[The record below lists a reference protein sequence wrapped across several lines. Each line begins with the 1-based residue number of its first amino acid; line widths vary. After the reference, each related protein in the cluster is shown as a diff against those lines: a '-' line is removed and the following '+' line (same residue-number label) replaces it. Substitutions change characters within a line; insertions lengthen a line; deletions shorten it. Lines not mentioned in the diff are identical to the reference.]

1 MARNK
6 IIDYISGIEV
16 DAKPEEVLAVQRFSR
31 ILVED
36 YNYPKKEIQTHPQL
50 YVKAYPS
57 DPKGYPVDIAVF
69 ENRGLKTESLKMI
82 VECKRPTREDGM
94 EQLKIYLKFSDATI
108 GVWFNGTESLYLKKL
123 EESGKISFEEIP
135 AIPSYRE
142 SIDEIGK
149 YRRKQLKK
157 THNLKD
163 VFVEIR
169 GYLVGNA
176 TGTTRDE
183 FIAKQMINLILCK
196 IYDERFTA
204 PEALVDFR
212 TTISDT
218 NQKVRERIDK
228 LFKKVKAKYRDVLD
242 ETDKI
247 EFDDESLRHVVGKLQ
262 KFSVTECERDV
273 VSDAFEVFIGYS
285 LKGEQGQFFTP
296 INISRLMVN
305 LIKPQKDEIIID
317 PACGSGGFLVESL
330 RYIWKSI
337 DFEARKY
344 GWSESAIAEE
354 KKEAAIKQIR
364 GIDKDSFLTKV
375 AKSYMAI
382 LGDGKGGIFCAD
394 SLECP
399 EKWNPITQ
407 QYIKKESFNI
417 VLTNPPFGKDIK
429 VVGREKLKQYDL
441 AKKVDAKGNESLVDE
456 GNVSTL
462 FFERALQ
469 LLKKGGRLGIVLP
482 ETYFHAP
489 KQKYV
494 MDYMFKNN
502 NITHIIDLPHNTFRP
517 YNNAKCIILILVKGE
532 PQQEK
537 IKMAVA
543 EQMGHDHQGKS
554 IFRLDENG
562 EETRILWDDISEI
575 ISEFENDAIEKKYTF
590 EVDAKVVEGKKILV
604 PRYYWAYKQADLDI
618 YANKKK
624 LNLISLQTLID
635 EKIITYFDGNG
646 SPKAQFKGVGNIPY
660 IRVKDI
666 VNWQIYTDV
675 TALIPENEYIRLY
688 KKEKQLEPKDILYVR
703 RGSYRIGSVAMA
715 SPYNLKCILTRE
727 ILVLRVINENN
738 SYGITPEYLMYALS
752 HKIVAE
758 EAANKIF
765 IDTTLPNIAERWKE
779 LKIPV
784 PKGKRDLDLLTER
797 MKRIVTHQ
805 WEAQEQIEKCKLEN
819 DVYSV

>member
-1 MARNK
+1 MARDK
-6 IIDYISGIEV
+6 IIDYVSGIEV
-16 DAKPEEVLAVQRFSR
+16 DAKPEEVLAVQPFSK

-50 YVKAYPS
+50 YVKSHPS

-69 ENRGLKTESLKMI
+69 EDKGSKNEKLKMI
-82 VECKRPTREDGM
+82 VECKRPTREDGR
-94 EQLKIYLKFSDATI
+94 EQLEIYLKFCDASI
-108 GVWFNGTESLYLKKL
+108 GVWYNGTESLYLKKV
-123 EESGKISFEEIP
+123 EESGKITFEEIP

-142 SIDEIGK
+142 TIDEIGK
-149 YRRKQLKK
+149 YRRNQLQK

-163 VFVEIR
+163 VFIETR

-204 PEALVDFR
+204 PEALLDFR

-218 NQKVRERIDK
+218 NEEVRERIEK
-228 LFKKVKAKYRDVLD
+228 LFEKVKAKYRDVLD
-242 ETDKI
+242 ETDRI
-247 EFDDESLRHVVGKLQ
+247 EFDDLSLRHVIGKLQ
-262 KFSVTECERDV
+262 KFCVTECERDV

-296 INISRLMVN
+296 SNVSRLMVN
-305 LIKPQKDEIIID
+305 LINPQKDEMIID

-330 RYIWKSI
+330 RYIWRNI
-337 DFEARKY
+337 DLEAKKY
-344 GWSESAIAEE
+344 GWSESAIVEE
-354 KKEAAIKQIR
+354 KKEAGIKLIR

-382 LGDGKGGIFCAD
+382 LGDGKGGIFCED
-394 SLECP
+394 SLERP
-399 EKWNPITQ
+399 EKWNPVTQ
-407 QYIKKESFNI
+407 QYIKKESFDI

-441 AKKVDAKGNESLVDE
+441 AKKTDTKGKEKLVDE

-462 FFERALQ
+462 FFERTLQ

-489 KQKYV
+489 KQNYV
-494 MDYMFKNN
+494 MDYMFKGN

-562 EETRILWDDISEI
+562 DETKVLWDDISEI
-575 ISEFENDAIEKKYTF
+575 ISEFENEVKEKKYTF
-590 EVDAKVVEGKKILV
+590 EVDAEVVKKRKILV
-604 PRYYWAYKQADLDI
+604 PRYYWMYKQADLDL
-618 YANKKK
+618 YASKKN
-624 LNLISLQTLID
+624 LNLVSLQTLID
-635 EKIITYFDGNG
+635 EKIITFFDGNG
-646 SPKAQFKGVGNIPY
+646 SPKAQFKGIGDIPY

-666 VNWQIYTDV
+666 VNWQMYTDV
-675 TALIPENEYIRLY
+675 TALIPENEYVRLY
-688 KKEKQLEPKDILYVR
+688 KKEKQLKPKDILYVR

-727 ILVLRVINENN
+727 ILVIRVLDENN

-752 HKIVAE
+752 HKIVAA

-784 PKGKRDLDLLTER
+784 PKDKNDLDSLTTR
-797 MKRIVTHQ
+797 MKSIVSHQ
-805 WEAQEQIEKCKLEN
+805 WEAQKQIEKCKAEN